1 MNQDTNYAR
10 YNPNIL
16 GPSES
21 LQYVQGKLE
30 KLENRRVKAIELIK
44 LRKQSIVKASDAAN
58 AQLDRNEAVQRR
70 LPLVGKI
77 VFTGAVF
84 VAAIELAK
92 SGWTLCRSLVSRQR
106 AKRRNTE
113 GGTDIQ
119 DQRYGEQETYS
130 PQRPGKRSLSRRMH
144 TRDWLV
150 DDLL

>member
-16 GPSES
+16 GPAES
-21 LQYVQGKLE
+21 LQYVQDKLE
-30 KLENRRVKAIELIK
+30 KLENRRVKAIELIN
-44 LRKQSIVKASDAAN
+44 LRKSSIVKASDAAN
-58 AQLDRNEAVQRR
+58 AQLDRNEAVQRK

-77 VFTGAVF
+77 VLTGTVF

-92 SGWTLCRSLVSRQR
+92 SGWTLCRWLVSRQR
-106 AKRRNTE
+106 AKRRNPE

-119 DQRYGEQETYS
+119 DQRYGQQETYS
-130 PQRPGKRSLSRRMH
+130 PHKPGKRSLSGRMH

-150 DDLL
+150 G